1 MTLILQSGLI
11 TIFRR
16 VCLAMMTCML
26 LVSCDLRNTLTK
38 VAENNKEDVVIRRYD
53 LLETRFFST
62 GDYSALQTMRT
73 QYPQE
78 TQTLIENV
86 LHLGGVDA
94 PHINKQLYEYY
105 QDSVLVR
112 LVEDVNEKYAD
123 VSDLTDGFKA
133 TFDNMKEMLPQVE
146 IPTVYTQI
154 GALSES
160 VVVSGNNI
168 GISLD
173 KYMGSNYPLYSKYYN
188 PEQQKQMERVNIL
201 PDAISF
207 YLLSKFPLKN
217 FDTATQQ
224 QRDEHISR
232 IMWVT
237 NKVIGKDHFNH
248 NGVKRVEEYMKQN
261 EDVSMEQLL
270 LLEV

>member
-1 MTLILQSGLI
+1 MIS
-11 TIFRR
+11 
-16 VCLAMMTCML
+16 ML
-26 LVSCDLRNTLTK
+26 FVSCDLRSSLTK
-38 VAENNKEDVVIRRYD
+38 AVEKNKEEVVIRRYD
-53 LLETRFFST
+53 LLESRFFST

-105 QDSVLVR
+105 QDSTLIR

-123 VSDLTDGFKA
+123 VSDLSDNFKT

-173 KYMGSNYPLYSKYYN
+173 KYMGCDYPLYAKFYN
-188 PEQQKQMERVNIL
+188 AEQQKQMERANIV

-217 FDTATQQ
+217 FETATQQ

-237 NKVIGKDHFNH
+237 NKVIGVEHFNH
-248 NGVKRVEEYMKQN
+248 NGVKRVDEYMKEN
-261 EDVSMEQLL
+261 ENMSMEQLL
-270 LLEV
+270 MLEV